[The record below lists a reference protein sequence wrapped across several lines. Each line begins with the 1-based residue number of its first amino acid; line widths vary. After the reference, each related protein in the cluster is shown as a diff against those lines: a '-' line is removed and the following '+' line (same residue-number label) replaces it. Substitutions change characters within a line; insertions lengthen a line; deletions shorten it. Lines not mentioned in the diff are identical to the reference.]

1 MTKEN
6 KKGNKFI
13 LIAALVVVA
22 VILLLNSI
30 FVVQE
35 GEFRVVFRFGEAIR
49 IHNEPGLQLKIP
61 FIETES
67 SLPKYQM
74 IYDSAAT
81 PILTL
86 DQKPIIVDNY
96 TVWRINDVQ
105 QFLRALQ
112 TINSAEQRLDAAVYN
127 AVRRR
132 LSATEYGDIIS
143 AETARGNLNDEI
155 EREVSQAM
163 ESGNTGIEIIDVRIK
178 RTDLPEENKESV
190 YNRMISDRRSIA
202 ASYLSQGDEEA
213 RRVTSAADRTADIII
228 SEADAQAKEIMAEGE
243 QEAARIY
250 NEAYGKDPEF
260 YKLYRTLESYKISFN
275 GEPVIMLPIDSP
287 YAQLL
292 MGLDKQSQQ
301 SSQSPATPDQDETEE

>member
-1 MTKEN
+1 MTKKN
-6 KKGNKFI
+6 KGNRFV

-22 VILLLNSI
+22 LILLINSV
-30 FVVQE
+30 FVVKE

-61 FIETES
+61 FVETYT

-74 IYDSAAT
+74 VYDSAAT

-96 TVWRINDVQ
+96 TVWRIENVQ
-105 QFLRALQ
+105 QFLRTLQ

-127 AVRRR
+127 SVRRR

-155 EREVSQAM
+155 QREVAQAM
-163 ESGNTGIEIIDVRIK
+163 TSGNTGIEIIDVRIK
-178 RTDLPEENKESV
+178 RTDLPDENKQSV
-190 YNRMISDRRSIA
+190 YNRMISDRLSIA

-213 RRVTSAADRTADIII
+213 RRVTSAADRTADILMA
-228 SEADAQAKEIMAEGE
+228 EADAQAKEIMAEGE

-250 NEAYGKDPEF
+250 NEAYGENPEF
-260 YKLYRTLESYKISFN
+260 YKLYRTLESYKMSFN
-275 GEPVIMLPIDSP
+275 GETVIMLPINSP

-292 MGLDKQSQQ
+292 MGLDEQTQQ
-301 SSQSPATPDQDETEE
+301 NLTPAAPEQNDTEE